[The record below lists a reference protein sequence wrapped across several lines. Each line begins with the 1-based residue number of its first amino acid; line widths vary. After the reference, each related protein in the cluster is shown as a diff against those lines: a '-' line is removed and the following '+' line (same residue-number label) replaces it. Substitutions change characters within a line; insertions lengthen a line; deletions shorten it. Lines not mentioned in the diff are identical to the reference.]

1 MDNEK
6 IFSETE
12 DTPLKQFLSGNR
24 IYTMLAAAIICAIVF
39 IPTLAN
45 IIGIY
50 KNVKKSE
57 NVMDISEV
65 NLASDLDGQYIT
77 GSAYKFLARLGY
89 IAESEEA
96 ATDFY
101 YIMFID
107 TPDGEQVAT
116 LVKADKRGDED
127 MQLVIDAYL
136 SYAEDPDAGYLGNVL
151 EISGKFQKMTRQ
163 EQELFEEG
171 ISRTAINSP
180 MLGDYTLK
188 LEPLPTPSDTV
199 PYWFF
204 AVPFGAGLVVSVIL
218 FIYGLR
224 HEEKRAKANASP
236 YPYQNRKNKK
246 RK

>member
-89 IAESEEA
+89 IAESGRQLRIS
-96 ATDFY
+96 T
-101 YIMFID
+101 ISCSL
-107 TPDGEQVAT
+107 TPRTEN
-116 LVKADKRGDED
+116 R
-127 MQLVIDAYL
+127 
-136 SYAEDPDAGYLGNVL
+136 
-151 EISGKFQKMTRQ
+151 
-163 EQELFEEG
+163 
-171 ISRTAINSP
+171 SRH
-180 MLGDYTLK
+180 L
-188 LEPLPTPSDTV
+188 
-199 PYWFF
+199 
-204 AVPFGAGLVVSVIL
+204 
-218 FIYGLR
+218 
-224 HEEKRAKANASP
+224 
-236 YPYQNRKNKK
+236 
-246 RK
+246 